1 MKIKVSK
8 NEASRAFILAIFQV
22 EHVLVDF
29 DDLEASRQV
38 FERPDVAICCLG
50 TTRGKSG
57 VEGLWKIDYE
67 YVVNCAKLLK
77 AGGKCNDFHL
87 VTANGKP

>member
-1 MKIKVSK
+1 MS
-8 NEASRAFILAIFQV
+8 IFQV